1 MKKIISIAIISIMIL
16 ICEINSSYAKSE
28 FSYVLDKNNNA
39 MITAY
44 NGSAS
49 SITIPNQIDGYKV
62 TKIGQHAFNES
73 RNKTNGKILTNV
85 VVSEGIIELGDFSF
99 VGCTSLNSITL
110 PESLNNL
117 GFQTFVGC
125 TNLSKINIP
134 SKVEMLTPNVFQ
146 ETNISEI
153 IIPENV
159 KEIGS
164 GAFRICKNLKKVT
177 INSKT
182 LKISDDAF
190 EYCNNDLVLYGY
202 EGSTT
207 QKFAN
212 NKKIKFSKITSA
224 NTELNTK
231 QNESVKNTS
240 SEIKILLNEKQLKS
254 DVAPIIENGRTLV
267 PLRAILED
275 LGAQVTWDVASRTAT
290 AKTDKY
296 TLYVTIGSTNVKR
309 KINATNEVKN
319 FTIDTAAKIKDGRT
333 LVPVRFMAELL
344 DKNVQWNSIERNVI
358 ITG

>member
-1 MKKIISIAIISIMIL
+1 
-16 ICEINSSYAKSE
+16 
-28 FSYVLDKNNNA
+28 
-39 MITAY
+39 
-44 NGSAS
+44 
-49 SITIPNQIDGYKV
+49 
-62 TKIGQHAFNES
+62 
-73 RNKTNGKILTNV
+73 
-85 VVSEGIIELGDFSF
+85 
-99 VGCTSLNSITL
+99 
-110 PESLNNL
+110 
-117 GFQTFVGC
+117 
-125 TNLSKINIP
+125 
-134 SKVEMLTPNVFQ
+134 MLTPNVFQ

-240 SEIKILLNEKQLKS
+240 SEIKILLNEKQLKT
-254 DVAPIIENGRTLV
+254 DVTPIIENGRTLV

-275 LGAQVTWDVASRTAT
+275 LGAQVTWDAASRTAT
-290 AKTDKY
+290 SKTDKY

-358 ITG
+358 ITGYINYDELVDTKNTFTYLWMYFLHKKTHYQDDSGMKKIFTLLPGHKPSRVVQPCTQPVQRHIKWWQALSFAQLY